1 MASGP
6 VPRPSFL
13 QSLAEGQQGELL
25 ESGSRK
31 RWERGERVV
40 RRGEPADSAIVLLGG
55 SVKIHTT
62 TAEGD
67 EVVLGFS
74 GPGDLLGEIS
84 AVRNTVR
91 TANATAMAE
100 VEGVVIAVSRLR
112 SFLTRHPDATVAL
125 LDLVLGRL
133 SVADLR
139 RMEFAASESLARVAA
154 RLVELAERFGAPAA
168 DGAIEITLP
177 ITQEELASWSSS
189 SLESTGRALRTLRGL
204 KLLETS
210 RRRMTVLDLA
220 GLRAHGPR
228 L

>member
-1 MASGP
+1 MASAA

-13 QSLAEGQQGELL
+13 QSLAEGQRRELL
-25 ESGSRK
+25 ESGAPK
-31 RWERGERVV
+31 RWEPGERVV
-40 RRGEPADSAIVLLGG
+40 RRGEPADSAIVLLDG

-62 TAEGD
+62 TAEGA

-74 GPGDLLGEIS
+74 GPGDLLGEIT

-91 TANATAMAE
+91 SANATAMDE
-100 VEGVVIAVSRLR
+100 VAGIVIAVSAVR

-133 SVADLR
+133 SVADRR

-154 RLVELAERFGAPAA
+154 RLVELAERFGAPAGE
-168 DGAIEITLP
+168 GAIEITLP
-177 ITQEELASWSSS
+177 ISQEELASWSSS

-220 GLRAHGPR
+220 GLRAHSPR